1 MKYRWSARETFDDN
15 LVRHIVLHRAAGK
28 EAYSYA
34 DIPASATRSQI
45 AGTIWSLRRHVREF
59 VRMESETQH

>member
-1 MKYRWSARETFDDN
+1 MKYRWSAQETFDDN

-45 AGTIWSLRRHVREF
+45 AGTIWSLRGHVREF